1 MDDVTLLLTLAERH
15 PRLAAVAVAVVA
27 LGVVVVGL
35 AQVYPS
41 AEWCRAHPRLFAA
54 LRFCRVLSPW
64 LIKGAE
70 RAREVLSTPRAEAA
84 VAKAFGPASSSP
96 PASPDPPGGK
106 V

>member
-1 MDDVTLLLTLAERH
+1 MDDLTLLLTLAERH
-15 PRLAAVAVAVVA
+15 PRLAAAAVAVVA

-41 AEWCRAHPRLFAA
+41 EDWCRAHPRLFAA
-54 LRFCRVLSPW
+54 LRLCRAAAPW

-84 VAKAFGPASSSP
+84 IGKAFGPASSSP
-96 PASPDPPGGK
+96 PDPPGGK